1 MRESCPQLIN
11 VRANPLYQ
19 LFQLFQPLKS
29 LILKTLSFSSSLA
42 QSESISVAMQT
53 LQLPL
58 KAASPRLLQT
68 ERVHCLVALFL
79 PPAVC
84 RLSAFY
90 KWGWKQQSPF
100 MPGFKLHV
108 VYQIFIHVSLSPNAN
123 VPFMK
128 LDSGA
133 VFLHI
138 IWNSTTVPLFDRRKW
153 TSGIFFPKW
162 IRDLICDCKYSPIRA
177 LLSCSKMEM
186 APNPGTLKSTE
197 ICCVSK

>member
-68 ERVHCLVALFL
+68 ERVHCLVALFFL
-79 PPAVC
+79 PAVC

-90 KWGWKQQSPF
+90 KWGGKQ
-100 MPGFKLHV
+100 
-108 VYQIFIHVSLSPNAN
+108 
-123 VPFMK
+123 
-128 LDSGA
+128 
-133 VFLHI
+133 